1 MSNLNNLKRKL
12 SLLDLTLIG
21 LGATFGSGWL
31 FASSHV
37 AAIAGPAGIISWIIG
52 ASAVFLLGLMYC
64 ELGAAM
70 PTTGGILQ
78 YPIISHGPM
87 LGYMMGFITLVA
99 YSSVVAIEV
108 VAARQYA
115 SAWFPSLTEAGSS
128 SPTMLGWMVQFCLLC
143 LFMLTNYFS
152 IKSFALANN
161 IISLFKF
168 IVPICVVVVL
178 FRHFNSENL
187 TQSGFAP
194 NGVEGIGAAISAGGI
209 IFAYLGLTPIISAAS
224 EVKNPQRNIPLALM
238 LSIACSAVIYL
249 LLQIAFLGSL
259 PTEMLA
265 NGWSDLGSKLPLPFR
280 DIALL
285 LGAVW
290 LATIVVADAV
300 VSPTG
305 CGNIFMNSTSRIACG
320 WAASTTLL
328 NGFAKVDPKSGI
340 PRRALWLAFVLSV
353 AWTLPFPSWEK
364 LISVVSAALVLSYAI
379 APISVAALRR
389 RNFSRPFKVK
399 ALFLLGPLS
408 FFVASLLVL
417 WSGWNVISWLAG
429 LQILIFIVQLA
440 LKSVSGTGSTIHKEI
455 RSSLWLVVYYAGMM
469 GLTWAS
475 GPGKVSEL
483 TVISILAMFS
493 TAIYFWGATSCYPL
507 TEKTDSLAMPSGDF
521 KPHTV

>member
-37 AAIAGPAGIISWIIG
+37 AAIAGPAGIISWLIG
-52 ASAVFLLGLMYC
+52 AAAVFLLGLMYC

-128 SPTMLGWMVQFCLLC
+128 SPTVLGWMVQFCLLC
-143 LFMLTNYFS
+143 VFMLTNYFS

-161 IISLFKF
+161 IISVFKF
-168 IVPICVVVVL
+168 VVPLCVIVVL
-178 FRHFNSENL
+178 FQHFNADNF

-238 LSIACSAVIYL
+238 LSIACSAIIYL
-249 LLQIAFLGSL
+249 LLQIAFLGSV
-259 PTEMLA
+259 PTDLLT
-265 NGWSDLGSKLPLPFR
+265 NGWGELGSKLSLPFR

-300 VSPTG
+300 VSPSG

-320 WAASTTLL
+320 WARSTTLL
-328 NGFAKVDPKSGI
+328 KPFAKVDPKSRI
-340 PRRALWLAFVLSV
+340 PRRALWLTFALSV

-364 LISVVSAALVLSYAI
+364 LIGVVSAALVLSYAI
-379 APISVAALRR
+379 APIAVAAMRHR
-389 RNFSRPFKVK
+389 QFNRPFKVK
-399 ALFLLGPLS
+399 ALYLLGPLS

-429 LQILIFIVQLA
+429 LQIVIFFVQWA
-440 LKSVSGTGSTIHKEI
+440 LKSVRGEQASLSKEI

-469 GLTWAS
+469 VLTWTC
-475 GPGKVSEL
+475 GPGNVSESI
-483 TVISILAMFS
+483 VIGVLAFFS
-493 TAIYFWGATSCYPL
+493 TAIYFWGAASYYPQSEQDDAL
-507 TEKTDSLAMPSGDF
+507 VMPEGHLNAASI
-521 KPHTV
+521 

>member
-52 ASAVFLLGLMYC
+52 AAAVFLLGLMYC

-87 LGYMMGFITLVA
+87 IGYMMGFITLIA

-115 SAWFPSLTEAGSS
+115 SAWLPSLTEVGSS
-128 SPTMLGWMVQFCLLC
+128 SPTLLGWAVQFCLLC

-168 IVPICVVVVL
+168 IVPLCVILVL
-178 FRHFNSENL
+178 FRHFNADNL

-238 LSIACSAVIYL
+238 LSIVCSAVIYL

-259 PTEMLA
+259 PTELLT

-300 VSPTG
+300 VSPAG

-320 WAASTTLL
+320 WAGSTTLL
-328 NGFAKVDPKSGI
+328 KGFAKVDPKSGI
-340 PRRALWLAFVLSV
+340 PRRALWLTFVLSV

-379 APISVAALRR
+379 APISVAALRKR
-389 RNFSRPFKVK
+389 QFDRPFKVK

-408 FFVASLLVL
+408 FFVASMLVL

-429 LQILIFIVQLA
+429 LQILIFVVQLI
-440 LKSVSGTGSTIHKEI
+440 LKSIRGERETLSREI

-469 GLTWAS
+469 LLTWAS
-475 GPGKVSEL
+475 GPGKVSESI
-483 TVISILAMFS
+483 VISIVAIFS
-493 TAIYFWGATSCYPL
+493 IGIYFWGAASTYPL
-507 TEKTDSLAMPSGDF
+507 TEKAQTLSTPASNF
-521 KPHTV
+521 KAGTI